1 MNSLATLAEHFSK
14 FPGIGPRQAK
24 RFVYF
29 LLAQNP
35 EFVRNLSASL
45 SGLRNDILQCASC
58 FRFFQKDPPATA
70 RASASGENICP
81 TCKDPDRNLGALLVV
96 EKDVDLENIRKMS
109 AWDGLYFVLGGS
121 LPILQKDPSKKI
133 RSKELFYAVQD
144 RAKNGVLKEVVLAM
158 SATVEGENTLAYLSK
173 ILAPVAEKYSLKVS
187 TLGRGLSTGAE
198 LEYSDA
204 DTFKNALE
212 NRRAT
217 L

>member
-1 MNSLATLAEHFSK
+1 MSSIEKLTELFSK

-35 EFVRNLSASL
+35 EFVSKLSSSL
-45 SGLRNDILQCASC
+45 SDLHNDILQCVSC
-58 FRFFQKDPPATA
+58 FRFFQKD
-70 RASASGENICP
+70 ASGENTCP
-81 TCKDPDRNLGALLVV
+81 TCKDPEYDTSALLVV

-109 AWDGLYFVLGGS
+109 AWNGLYFVLGGS
-121 LPILQKDPSKKI
+121 LPILEKDPPKKI

-144 RAKNGVLKEVVLAM
+144 RAKSGALKEVVLAM
-158 SATVEGENTLAYLSK
+158 SATVEGENTLVYLSK
-173 ILAPVAEKYSLKVS
+173 ILAPLAEKYALKIAV
-187 TLGRGLSTGAE
+187 LGRGLSTGTE

-212 NRRAT
+212 NRRVA